1 MGDLPR
7 TIGTS
12 KALVGYQIRLES
24 KVSKGNILTF
34 CTYVSKF
41 YFFYVRKIYDYI

>member
-1 MGDLPR
+1 MGDLPG

-34 CTYVSKF
+34 CTYVSK
-41 YFFYVRKIYDYI
+41 I